1 MSQSNL
7 SIYIPRVN
15 ASITC
20 DQVVTEFDKFGIG
33 QVNRVDF
40 TPINK
45 KPGFSEFDVGGV
57 KSAFVHFDYYYE
69 NELTDK
75 IVSKL
80 DNGESHRIYPAC
92 SSFTHEYWILT
103 KCTNPVQDTMMNTAQ
118 IVENCRFLE
127 NKIAEQ
133 SATIAKLEKGLDGVQ
148 SIVYQLL
155 GGLFNQETQS
165 GMLDLHLAILSG
177 EDPPDVDPDEIIWPT
192 TRQGDECQERIM
204 KLESQLEMLNFT
216 ADPNVFDSIA
226 CARYSPNTR
235 RMNISEFD
243 DDDVPPQEAP
253 QEDYSYDDCI
263 SLSGKCVSVMSV
275 NELAIEND
283 ADSYD
288 YEASLCSQFA
298 NLSIVIPEETCDF
311 DQNID
316 ELHKP
321 MSKSSSSSTMSV
333 GWSNNTNN
341 VIFIPHSSSDSEDEY
356 EMDCDNS
363 LSTHSSMPELIS
375 DTDSD
380 DESQSRR
387 RRIVSQDICGNE

>member
-1 MSQSNL
+1 M
-7 SIYIPRVN
+7 
-15 ASITC
+15 
-20 DQVVTEFDKFGIG
+20 
-33 QVNRVDF
+33 
-40 TPINK
+40 
-45 KPGFSEFDVGGV
+45 GGV

-92 SSFTHEYWILT
+92 TISRHEYWILT
-103 KCTNPVQDTMMNTAQ
+103 NCDNPIQNTMMNTAQ

-165 GMLDLHLAILSG
+165 EMLNIHLATLYG
-177 EDPPDVDPDEIIWPT
+177 DTPPDVDHDEIIWPT
-192 TRQGDECQERIM
+192 TRQGDECQELIM

-235 RMNISEFD
+235 RMSISEFD

-263 SLSGKCVSVMSV
+263 SLS
-275 NELAIEND
+275 
-283 ADSYD
+283 
-288 YEASLCSQFA
+288 
-298 NLSIVIPEETCDF
+298 
-311 DQNID
+311 
-316 ELHKP
+316 
-321 MSKSSSSSTMSV
+321 
-333 GWSNNTNN
+333 
-341 VIFIPHSSSDSEDEY
+341 
-356 EMDCDNS
+356 
-363 LSTHSSMPELIS
+363 THSSMTELIS
-375 DTDSD
+375 YTDSD
-380 DESQSRR
+380 DESLSRR
-387 RRIVSQDICGNE
+387 RRMVSQELCGNE

>member
-15 ASITC
+15 ASITRN
-20 DQVVTEFDKFGIG
+20 QVITEFEKFGIG

-45 KPGFSEFDVGGV
+45 KPGFAEDISKTGFFEYDVDDV
-57 KSAFVHFDYYYE
+57 KSIFVHFDYYYE
-69 NELTDK
+69 NELTDR

-92 SSFTHEYWILT
+92 AISRQEYWILT

-127 NKIAEQ
+127 NKVAEQ

-148 SIVYQLL
+148 SLVYQLL

-165 GMLDLHLAILSG
+165 EMLNIHLATLYG
-177 EDPPDVDPDEIIWPT
+177 DTPPDVDHDEIIWPT

-226 CARYSPNTR
+226 CARYSPNTS

-243 DDDVPPQEAP
+243 DDDVTPQEAP
-253 QEDYSYDDCI
+253 QEDYSYDGCI
-263 SLSGKCVSVMSV
+263 SLSGECVSVMSV
-275 NELAIEND
+275 SELAIEND

-333 GWSNNTNN
+333 GWS
-341 VIFIPHSSSDSEDEY
+341 SDSEDEY

-363 LSTHSSMPELIS
+363 LSTHSSMTELIS
-375 DTDSD
+375 YTDSD
-380 DESQSRR
+380 DESLSRR
-387 RRIVSQDICGNE
+387 RRMVSQELCGNE